1 MLKRIYVDNYKSLTN
16 FELSFG
22 PINLLLGPNGAG
34 KSVIFEILQKLVDF
48 VGGRGEVAE
57 VFSYRDRTRWQ
68 NSLTQSFELEIT
80 RGTGVYRY
88 ELAIEHDA
96 KGDKARMRY
105 ERLWFNEKPLLRF
118 GINASGE
125 SEIQLYRD
133 NHSEGP
139 LYPFDW
145 SQSALAS
152 IFPRNDNTL
161 LTWFKQHLQHFIVL
175 RIAPYLM
182 NAESSQE
189 ETRPSVHLENYASW
203 YRSLSQD
210 QGLIYQLTD
219 ELREVLP
226 GFDHFR
232 FEILGEQNRLL
243 KVRLQG
249 KPGDAP
255 TEYRLNELSDGQRT
269 LIGLYTILLASSSDD
284 ENIYTL
290 CLDEPENYL
299 ALPEIQPWLVALYDR
314 CSMGKVQAL
323 LISHHPELI
332 NYLLAS
338 PVGYWFDRECNQ
350 PTRVRPISADDDSGL
365 PVSELIARGWLRE

>member
-34 KSVIFEILQKLVDF
+34 KSAIFEILQKLVDF
-48 VGGRGEVAE
+48 VGGRGKVAE

-68 NSLTQSFELEIT
+68 NSLTQAFELEIA
-80 RGTGVYRY
+80 RRTGVYRY
-88 ELAIEHDA
+88 ELAIEHDV
-96 KGDKARMRY
+96 KGDKARMRH
-105 ERLWFNEKPLLRF
+105 ERLWFNDKPLLKF
-118 GINASGE
+118 GINTAGE

-152 IFPRNDNTL
+152 IFPRHDNTL
-161 LTWFKQHLQHFIVL
+161 LTWFKQHLQRFVILQIV
-175 RIAPYLM
+175 PCLM

-189 ETRPSVHLENYASW
+189 ETQPSLHLENYASW

-210 QGLIYQLTD
+210 QGLIYQLTN

-226 GFDHFR
+226 GFDHFK

-243 KVRLQG
+243 KVKLQG
-249 KPGDAP
+249 KTGDIPA
-255 TEYRLNELSDGQRT
+255 EYRLNELSDGQRT
-269 LIGLYTILLASSSDD
+269 LIGLYTVLLASGSDG
-284 ENIYTL
+284 ENTYTL

-299 ALPEIQPWLVALYDR
+299 ALPEIQPWLITLYDR
-314 CSMGKVQAL
+314 CSSGEIQAL

-332 NYLLAS
+332 NYLLTS
-338 PVGYWFDRECNQ
+338 PMGYWFDRECNQ
-350 PTRVRPISADDDSGL
+350 PTRVRSISADDSGL
-365 PVSELIARGWLRE
+365 PISELIARGWLHE